1 VAGTVFTRWLLVL
14 PATTVETSLA
24 VVDKCGM
31 LLVGLLLVEMVTTV
45 EPYHESDGALLAL
58 DNFSHG

>member
-1 VAGTVFTRWLLVL
+1 L

-31 LLVGLLLVEMVTTV
+31 LLVGLLLMETATAV
-45 EPYHESDGALLAL
+45 EPYHESDSALLAL